1 MNSFEKVTNDIFAAI
16 DKIEYTD
23 QKDKEC
29 QTQLML
35 TLYQMLRNEDTY
47 KDALNC
53 LQSHECDKKRARG
66 LVLGNK
72 MGL

>member
-53 LQSHECDKKRARG
+53 LQSHEYDKKKARG